1 MSFCCV
7 MWLQSILP
15 VLSEIYLCNR
25 ITMGIYTTCVV
36 FIVIIN
42 SFCSISVLKALKQPS
57 PGEGERERSNLV
69 KRRAFNIVLIFQMT
83 TIVGYVPLITVFYL
97 AGKLDRN
104 TLCIW
109 QPYLCFNDLAWW
121 FLCSLLS
128 PQSWETHKKLFI
140 CKLFSA

>member
-1 MSFCCV
+1 
-7 MWLQSILP
+7 
-15 VLSEIYLCNR
+15 
-25 ITMGIYTTCVV
+25 MGIYTTCVV

-57 PGEGERERSNLV
+57 PGEGEIQFGKEKGFQYSPDIPDDYNCWLCT
-69 KRRAFNIVLIFQMT
+69 FDHCVLLSWEIGQEHTM
-83 TIVGYVPLITVFYL
+83 YL
-97 AGKLDRN
+97 AALD
-104 TLCIW
+104 
-109 QPYLCFNDLAWW
+109 LCFNDLAWW